1 MAKDPI
7 CGMYVDERVAQFKA
21 EVRGTTYY
29 FCSKSC
35 LDEFL
40 APERELKRLR
50 IFVLASALLAVPI
63 AVLTYFDLMPMN
75 IRNLVLL
82 VLSIPIQFVVGFR
95 FYRGLYHAVRAG
107 MGNMDTLIALGTSA
121 AWLYSAIGI
130 FFPWVFPIHEVYF
143 ETSAI
148 IITLILLGRYLE
160 HMTKAKASEA
170 VRRLL
175 DLQPT
180 MARLVKDGEETEIP
194 VEEISVNDELVVRS
208 GERVPA
214 DGVVTNGHASI
225 DESMITGESI
235 PVEKK
240 IGDEVIG
247 ATIDKTGMIRIKATK
262 VGQDTVLA
270 QIVKLVEEAQAG
282 RAPIQRLADQISAYF
297 VPAVIMVATVSALF
311 WYFFGQQFFPGEFKT
326 SYALLAFVSVI
337 IIACPCALGM
347 ATPAALMV
355 GTGKGA
361 ENGILFK
368 GGEHL
373 EMARKIRTLV
383 FDKTGTLTKGQ
394 PSVTDVVPT
403 GDITNIEI
411 LRLAAIA
418 EKGSEHPLGE
428 AIVRAAIEKQG
439 SVSDA
444 ESFEAIPGKGVAATI
459 EGRRVLL
466 GNRTLMKDSGISF
479 DEAEANI
486 QHLEEDGK
494 TVMMEAV
501 DECLAGLIAVADTL
515 KENSAEAVQHLKEMG
530 IEVVML
536 TGDNERTAKAIA
548 KRLGIEKVVAN
559 VLPQQKAEVVTKLKE
574 GGNTVGMVGDGI
586 NDAPALAQA
595 DLGIAIGSGTDV
607 AKETGGIVLIK
618 DDLRDVVT
626 GIELSRKTVAKIK
639 QNLFWA
645 FFYNIGLI
653 PVAAGA
659 LVPFFGPEIYEFLPF
674 LGAGAMAFSSVT
686 VVTNSLLLNRYK
698 PELGTRLTPDR

>member
-7 CGMYVDERVAQFKA
+7 CGMYVDEKSVQFKA

-40 APERELKRLR
+40 APERELKRLK
-50 IFVLASALLAVPI
+50 IFVLVSALLTIPI
-63 AVLTYFDLMPMN
+63 AVLTYVHVLPMDT
-75 IRNLVLL
+75 RNFMLFVLAT
-82 VLSIPIQFVVGFR
+82 PIQFVIGFR
-95 FYRGLYHAVRAG
+95 FYRGLYYAIRAR

-121 AWLYSAIGI
+121 AWLYSTTAI
-130 FFPWVFPIHEVYF
+130 FFPEIFPIREVYF

-175 DLQPT
+175 DLQPS
-180 MARLVKDGEETEIP
+180 MARLVKDGKEVEIP
-194 VEEISVNDELVVRS
+194 VEEISVGDELIVRP
-208 GERVPA
+208 GERVPV
-214 DGVVTNGHASI
+214 DGAITSGRTSI

-235 PVEKK
+235 PVEKN

-247 ATIDKTGMIRIKATK
+247 ATINKTGMIRIKATK
-262 VGQDTVLA
+262 IGQDTVLA
-270 QIVKLVEEAQAG
+270 NIIKLVEEAQAG
-282 RAPIQRLADQISAYF
+282 RAPIQRIADQISAYF
-297 VPAVIMVATVSALF
+297 VPAVIIIATLSALF
-311 WYFFGQQFFPGEFKT
+311 WYFLGERYFPGEFQP

-337 IIACPCALGM
+337 IIACPCALGI

-368 GGEHL
+368 GGEYL
-373 EMARKIRTLV
+373 EIARKVKTLV

-394 PSVTDVVPT
+394 PSVTDIVPT
-403 GDITNIEI
+403 GELADSET

-428 AIVRAAIEKQG
+428 AIVRAAVERQG
-439 SVSDA
+439 QVGDA
-444 ESFEAIPGKGVAATI
+444 ESFEAIPGKGVSAMI
-459 EGRRVLL
+459 EGRHVLL
-466 GNRTLMKDSGISF
+466 GNRRLMQDSGIAFAS
-479 DEAEANI
+479 AEDKI
-486 QHLEEDGK
+486 QRLEEDGK
-494 TVMMEAV
+494 TVMMEAIDGQLV
-501 DECLAGLIAVADTL
+501 GLIAVADTL
-515 KENSAEAVQHLKEMG
+515 KENSYEAIQRLREMD
-530 IEVVML
+530 IEVAML

-548 KRLGIEKVVAN
+548 KRLGIERVIAN
-559 VLPQQKAEVVTKLKE
+559 VLPRQKVEVINKLKDSGE
-574 GGNTVGMVGDGI
+574 KVGMVGDGI

-626 GIELSRKTVAKIK
+626 GIQLSRMTVTKIK

-659 LVPFFGPEIYEFLPF
+659 LVPLFGPQIYNFLPF
-674 LGAGAMAFSSVT
+674 LAAGAMALSSVT
-686 VVTNSLLLNRYK
+686 VVSNSLLLNRFR
-698 PELGTRLTPDR
+698 PEI

>member
-7 CGMYVDERVAQFKA
+7 CGMYVDERIAQFKA

-40 APERELKRLR
+40 APERELKRLKT
-50 IFVLASALLAVPI
+50 FVLASALLTVPI
-63 AVLTYFDLMPMN
+63 AGLTYFHLLPMDTRN
-75 IRNLVLL
+75 IVLFIL
-82 VLSIPIQFVVGFR
+82 ATPVQFVVGFR

-121 AWLYSAIGI
+121 AWLYSTIGI
-130 FFPWVFPIHEVYF
+130 FLPGIFPIREVYF

-160 HMTKAKASEA
+160 HITKSRASEA

-180 MARLVKDGEETEIP
+180 MARLVRNGEEVEIP
-194 VEEISVNDELVVRS
+194 VEEISVDDKLVVRP
-208 GERVPA
+208 GERIPV
-214 DGVVTNGHASI
+214 DGVIAFGHTSV

-235 PVEKK
+235 PVEKNV
-240 IGDEVIG
+240 GDEVIG
-247 ATIDKTGMIRIKATK
+247 ATINKTGMIRITAAK

-282 RAPIQRLADQISAYF
+282 RAPIQRLADLVSAYF
-297 VPAVIMVATVSALF
+297 VPAVIIIATLSALF
-311 WYFFGQQFFPGEFKT
+311 WYFFGERYFPGKFEPG
-326 SYALLAFVSVI
+326 YALLAFVSVI
-337 IIACPCALGM
+337 IIACPCALGI

-355 GTGKGA
+355 GTAKGA

-373 EMARKIRTLV
+373 EIAEKVKILV
-383 FDKTGTLTKGQ
+383 FDKTGTLTKGR

-403 GDITNIEI
+403 NDMSDSEI

-428 AIVRAAIEKQG
+428 AIVRAATEKKG
-439 SVSDA
+439 PISDA
-444 ESFEAIPGKGVAATI
+444 ESFEAIPGKGVTATI
-459 EGRRVLL
+459 EGHQVLL
-466 GNRTLMKDSGISF
+466 GNRTLMKDSGIAS
-479 DEAEANI
+479 DIVEDKI
-486 QHLEEDGK
+486 QRLEEDGK
-494 TVMMEAV
+494 TVMVEAV
-501 DECLAGLIAVADTL
+501 DGRLVGLIAVADTL
-515 KENSAEAVQHLKEMG
+515 KENSTEAIQRLKEAG
-530 IEVVML
+530 IEVTML

-548 KRLGIEKVVAN
+548 KRLGIERVIAN
-559 VLPQQKAEVVTKLKE
+559 VLPHQKAKVIDNLKE
-574 GGNTVGMVGDGI
+574 SGKKVGMVGDGI

-626 GIELSRKTVAKIK
+626 GIQLSQKTMTKIK

-659 LVPFFGPEIYEFLPF
+659 LVPFFGPQIYGFLPF
-674 LGAGAMAFSSVT
+674 LAAGAMALSSVT
-686 VVTNSLLLNRYK
+686 VVTNSLLLNRFK
-698 PELGTRLTPDR
+698 AKL

>member
-1 MAKDPI
+1 MAKDPV
-7 CGMYVDERVAQFKA
+7 CGMYVDEKVTQFKA
-21 EVRGTTYY
+21 ELRGTTYY

-40 APERELKRLR
+40 APERELRRLKM
-50 IFVLASALLAVPI
+50 FVLVSALLAVPI
-63 AVLTYFDLMPMN
+63 AVLTYFDLMPMQT
-75 IRNLVLL
+75 RNLVLL
-82 VLSIPIQFVVGFR
+82 VLSIPVQFVVGFR
-95 FYRGLYHAVRAG
+95 FYRGLYHAIKAG

-160 HMTKAKASEA
+160 HKTKAKASED

-175 DLQPT
+175 DLRPT
-180 MARLVKDGEETEIP
+180 MARLVKDREEIEIP
-194 VEEISVNDELVVRS
+194 VEEISVDDELIVRS
-208 GERVPA
+208 GERVPV

-235 PVEKK
+235 PVEKRV
-240 IGDEVIG
+240 GDEVIG
-247 ATIDKTGMIRIKATK
+247 ATINKTGMIRIMSTK
-262 VGQDTVLA
+262 IGQDTVLA
-270 QIVKLVEEAQAG
+270 QIVKLVEEAQVG

-297 VPAVIMVATVSALF
+297 VPAVIIVATLSALF
-311 WYFFGQQFFPGEFKT
+311 WYFFGQRYFPGEFKT

-337 IIACPCALGM
+337 IIACPCALGI

-373 EMARKIRTLV
+373 ETARKIKTLV
-383 FDKTGTLTKGQ
+383 FDKTGTLTKGH
-394 PSVTDVVPT
+394 PSVTDVVAI
-403 GDITNIEI
+403 GDMTDNEI

-428 AIVRAAIEKQG
+428 AIVRAAAEKQG
-439 SVSDA
+439 SVGDA

-459 EGRRVLL
+459 EGRSVLL
-466 GNRTLMKDSGISF
+466 GNRTLMKDSGILF
-479 DEAEANI
+479 NRAEDRI

-501 DECLAGLIAVADTL
+501 DGRLVGLIAGADTL
-515 KENSAEAVQHLKEMG
+515 KGNSAEAVRRLKEMG
-530 IEVVML
+530 IEVIML

-548 KRLGIEKVVAN
+548 KRLGIEKVIAN
-559 VLPQQKAEVVTKLKE
+559 LLPYQKAEAVTKLKE
-574 GGNTVGMVGDGI
+574 GKNTVGMVGDGI

-618 DDLRDVVT
+618 DDLRDVIT
-626 GIELSRKTVAKIK
+626 GIQLSRKTVTKIK

-645 FFYNIGLI
+645 FFYNAGLI

-659 LVPFFGPEIYEFLPF
+659 LVPFFGPGIYEFLPF
-674 LGAGAMAFSSVT
+674 LGAAAMAFSSVT
-686 VVTNSLLLNRYK
+686 VVTNSLLLNRFK
-698 PELGTRLTPDR
+698 PEL